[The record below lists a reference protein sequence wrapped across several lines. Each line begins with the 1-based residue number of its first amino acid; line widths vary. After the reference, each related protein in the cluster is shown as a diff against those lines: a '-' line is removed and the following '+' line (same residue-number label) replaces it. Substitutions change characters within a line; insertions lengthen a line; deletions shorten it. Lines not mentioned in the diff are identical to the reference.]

1 MCGVAPPPGRP
12 TGAQSF
18 EEIGER
24 ADAAQKG
31 HLQMRGIIV
40 TCWLVVTGVVA
51 SLAGAQGP
59 PIRIGE
65 INSYS
70 GIAAGFTQPYRQAVE
85 MAVDEV
91 NSSGGLLGRKV
102 EVLFRDDKGN
112 PAEAIKHA
120 QELVAAEKVSL
131 LAGTYLSN
139 VGLAVSDFA
148 KMHKVLFVA
157 AEPLSEAITWSQG
170 HRYTFRVRPNT
181 HSQGRMLAER
191 AGRLPYRKW
200 AVIGPNYEYGRRAWE
215 TFWARLKE
223 LKPDAQVVGEH
234 WPTLAKLEPAGYVT
248 ALLSQQPEALY
259 VSLFG
264 SDWLA
269 FAREAGKRGFFQKA
283 YTVGIL
289 LGEPEYLDPLKLEA
303 PEGMLVTGYPW
314 YDIALPAH
322 RAFVDKFT
330 QRTGR
335 HPVAGALVG
344 YVTFQSIF
352 EAIRKAQSPDTEKL
366 VTALESLKVETPIGP
381 ITYRPFDHQSTMGA
395 WVGTTKLDPVRG
407 VGVMIQWE
415 YVAGEK
421 VLPSE
426 AEVRRMREAAK

>member
-1 MCGVAPPPGRP
+1 MVRTAIAWKGWTLMRAGLVAVGLLVAI
-12 TGAQSF
+12 GASAPS
-18 EEIGER
+18 R
-24 ADAAQKG
+24 
-31 HLQMRGIIV
+31 
-40 TCWLVVTGVVA
+40 
-51 SLAGAQGP
+51 AQG

-70 GIAAGFTQPYRQAVE
+70 GIAAGLTHPYRQAVE
-85 MAVDEV
+85 MAVEEV
-91 NSSGGLLGRKV
+91 NTGGGLLGRKV

-120 QELVAAEKVSL
+120 QELVAGEKVSF

-148 KMHKVLFVA
+148 KMQKRLFIA

-170 HRYTFRVRPNT
+170 HRYTFRIRPNT

-191 AGRLPYRKW
+191 AAKLPYRRW

-223 LKPDAQVVGEH
+223 LKSDVQVVGEH
-234 WPTLAKLEPAGYVT
+234 WPTLARLEPSGYVT
-248 ALLSQQPEALY
+248 ALLNQQPEA
-259 VSLFG
+259 VFIALFG

-269 FAREAGKRGFFQKA
+269 FAREAGTRGLFRKSFA
-283 YTVGIL
+283 VGIL
-289 LGEPEYLDPLKLEA
+289 LGEPEYMDPLKLDA

-314 YDIALPAH
+314 YDIRLPAH
-322 RAFVDKFT
+322 TAFVSRFS

-344 YVTFQSIF
+344 YVTFLAAF
-352 EAIRKAQSPDTEKL
+352 EGIRKAQRTDTESL
-366 VTALESLKVETPIGP
+366 VSAMESMTVETPIGP
-381 ITYRPFDHQSTMGA
+381 ITFRPFDHQSTMGA
-395 WVGTTKLDPVRG
+395 WVGVTKLDHARG
-407 VGVMIQWE
+407 TGVMAQWE
-415 YVAGEK
+415 YVPGEQ

-426 AEVRRMREAAK
+426 AEVRRMREAGK

>member
-1 MCGVAPPPGRP
+1 
-12 TGAQSF
+12 
-18 EEIGER
+18 
-24 ADAAQKG
+24 
-31 HLQMRGIIV
+31 
-40 TCWLVVTGVVA
+40 
-51 SLAGAQGP
+51 
-59 PIRIGE
+59 
-65 INSYS
+65 
-70 GIAAGFTQPYRQAVE
+70 
-85 MAVDEV
+85 
-91 NSSGGLLGRKV
+91 
-102 EVLFRDDKGN
+102 
-112 PAEAIKHA
+112 
-120 QELVAAEKVSL
+120 L

-170 HRYTFRVRPNT
+170 HRYVFRVRPNT

-191 AGRLPYRKW
+191 AARLPPRKW

-223 LKPDAQVVGEH
+223 LKPEVQVVGEH
-234 WPTLAKLEPAGYVT
+234 WPTLGKLEPSGYVT
-248 ALLSQQPEALY
+248 ALLSQQPEAIY
-259 VSLFG
+259 VALFG

-269 FAREAGKRGFFQKA
+269 FAREAGNRGLFQKA
-283 YTVGIL
+283 FTVGIL

-314 YDIALPAH
+314 YSITLPAH
-322 RAFVDKFT
+322 KAFVDKFT

-352 EAIRKAQSPDTEKL
+352 EAIRKAKTTETEKL
-366 VTALESLKVETPIGP
+366 VTALESLTVETAIGA
-381 ITYRPFDHQSTMGA
+381 ITYRAFDHQSTMGA
-395 WVGTTKLDPVRG
+395 WVGTTKLDRARG
-407 VGVMIQWE
+407 VAVMVQWE
-415 YVAGEK
+415 YVPGEK

-426 AEVRRMREAAK
+426 TEVRRMREATK